1 MPSLCVVGMQW
12 GDEGKGKLIDCLS
25 AEADVVVRYQGG
37 SNAGH
42 TVVVDGEKTVLHLI
56 PSGILHDGRT
66 CVIGNGVVVD
76 PEGLLEEID
85 ALTARGVTIGDNLLI
100 SDRAQVV
107 MPYHKVLDEASEDA
121 KGDAKIGTTLRGI
134 GPCYVDK
141 VSRCGIRMV
150 DLIKPKTLEARLRA
164 NLDAVNRVLQGVYGR
179 DGLPLEPMLE
189 SLLACGERLRPHV
202 GDTVTFLHR
211 ALADGRKVLF
221 EGAQGALLD
230 IDFGTYPYL
239 TSSNASACGVSA
251 GTGVPPSRIG
261 PVLGVVKAY
270 TTRVGAGP
278 FPTEM
283 DGPVGEMVREDGS
296 EYGATT
302 GRPRRCGWLDAVAL
316 RYAVAINGASGVA
329 ITKLDVLDSQ
339 PTLKICTAYRHNDR
353 MHESFPSDIEI
364 LEGCE
369 PQYEELPGWEA
380 ETCGALHISE
390 LPDAARAYLDR
401 TSQLLGVP
409 VQIVSVGHDR
419 CQTIFAAP
427 SGLFR

>member
-12 GDEGKGKLIDCLS
+12 GDEGKGKLIDCLA

-42 TVVVDGEKTVLHLI
+42 TVVVDGQKTVLHLV
-56 PSGILHDGRT
+56 PSGILHDGCL

-76 PEGLLEEID
+76 PEGILEEI
-85 ALTARGVTIGDNLLI
+85 AGLTARGVTVGDNLLI

-107 MPYHKVLDEASEDA
+107 MPYHKVLDAASEDA
-121 KGDAKIGTTLRGI
+121 KGEAKLGTTLRGI

-141 VSRCGIRMV
+141 VSRVGIRMV
-150 DLIKPKTLEARLRA
+150 DLVKPAALEARLRRNVEAA
-164 NLDAVNRVLQGVYGR
+164 NRILQGVYGR
-179 DGLPLEPMLE
+179 EPLDPAPMLE
-189 SLLACGERLRPHV
+189 QYLAYGDRLRPHV
-202 GDTVTFLHR
+202 ADTITYLHR
-211 ALADGRKVLF
+211 ALADGRKMLF

-239 TSSNASACGVSA
+239 TSSNASACGVPA
-251 GTGVPPSRIG
+251 GTGVPPSQINA
-261 PVLGVVKAY
+261 VLGVVKAY
-270 TTRVGAGP
+270 TTRVGEGP

-283 DGPVGEMVREDGS
+283 HGEAGEAMRKAGN

-316 RYAVAINGASGVA
+316 RYALAVSGATGVA

-339 PTLKICTAYRHNDR
+339 PTLRICTRYRHDGQ
-353 MHESFPSDIEI
+353 MHQAFPSDLDV
-364 LEGCE
+364 LEHCE
-369 PQYEELPGWEA
+369 PQYEEMPGWLSQTSEA
-380 ETCGALHISE
+380 KHIAE

-401 TSQLLGVP
+401 IGELLGVP
-409 VQIVSVGHDR
+409 IQIVSVGHDR
-419 CQTIFAAP
+419 SQTIFATTT
-427 SGLFR
+427 GLFR